1 MTVRRRIST
10 RERMEIFTREK
21 GICHLC
27 QGAIAPGVA
36 WDISHDIPLELGG
49 DDHGPNLKI
58 AHRNTC
64 HREHTR
70 KVDVPAI
77 AKAKR
82 REAAYLGAKQPS
94 GKLQGPQFPKK
105 PAREPKAQ
113 LPRTQVCGQPI

>member
-21 GICHLC
+21 GACHLC
-27 QGAIAPGVA
+27 QGAIVPGVA

-49 DDHGPNLKI
+49 DDHGLNLKI

-82 REAAYLGAKQPS
+82 REAAHLGAKQPS
-94 GKLQGPQFPKK
+94 GKLQGAQFPKK
-105 PAREPKAQ
+105 PKPEK
-113 LPRTQVCGQPI
+113 LPIPPRIHVAGQPI